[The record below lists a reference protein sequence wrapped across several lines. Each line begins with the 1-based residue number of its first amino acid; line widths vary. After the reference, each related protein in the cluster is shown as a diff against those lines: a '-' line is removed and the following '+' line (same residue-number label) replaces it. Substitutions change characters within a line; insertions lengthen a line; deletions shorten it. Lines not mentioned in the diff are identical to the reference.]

1 MIAALLND
9 AFGIQARS
17 GCACAGP
24 YGHRLL
30 NIDKAL
36 SDKYLDAIERKLEG
50 LKPGWTRIGAH
61 YTLSESECKFAEFA
75 LSATAYFGAL
85 FLDDYTFDIISGH
98 WAHEKSDGDATEF
111 SLLEAIKLQKKEK
124 ISQTLESETELYHQF
139 VNQILEFKQLV
150 GLKLIEK
157 LIAENALTLSLDETI
172 DIVMSLMPAIDD
184 LVLLIDPDVS
194 SFIEK
199 TAECIQNH
207 TQSSQSHFDRS
218 KAIACLEAVL
228 IKPQLRQDM
237 FESFQ
242 KDINEICF
250 FYISQGQLKAT
261 KADIA
266 TLAGA

>member
-1 MIAALLND
+1 
-9 AFGIQARS
+9 
-17 GCACAGP
+17 
-24 YGHRLL
+24 
-30 NIDKAL
+30 
-36 SDKYLDAIERKLEG
+36 
-50 LKPGWTRIGAH
+50 
-61 YTLSESECKFAEFA
+61 
-75 LSATAYFGAL
+75 
-85 FLDDYTFDIISGH
+85 
-98 WAHEKSDGDATEF
+98 
-111 SLLEAIKLQKKEK
+111 
-124 ISQTLESETELYHQF
+124 
-139 VNQILEFKQLV
+139 
-150 GLKLIEK
+150 
-157 LIAENALTLSLDETI
+157 
-172 DIVMSLMPAIDD
+172 MSLMPAIDD